1 MYPHEVVG
9 QAVESVHD
17 LLKNRHDIDRKM
29 TENFIDPRR
38 VITMWAPAMGQWI
51 RWTWGVCDCEN
62 VGRNEIPIIN
72 PDEALADILM
82 LCAKDQAPGESLDPH
97 EVEQLTG
104 LIVRLNDWLARGG
117 SLPQAWEIDVL
128 LAEGSS

>member
-51 RWTWGVCDCEN
+51 RWTWFNPCY
-62 VGRNEIPIIN
+62 NEPV
-72 PDEALADILM
+72 L
-82 LCAKDQAPGESLDPH
+82 GEDSIY
-97 EVEQLTG
+97 V
-104 LIVRLNDWLARGG
+104 
-117 SLPQAWEIDVL
+117 
-128 LAEGSS
+128 

>member
-1 MYPHEVVG
+1 MCEVLGNIYGRVLPTDR
-9 QAVESVHD
+9 QAVEDSRCVTCGHTHWD
-17 LLKNRHDIDRKM
+17 GLRGIYVRC
-29 TENFIDPRR
+29 
-38 VITMWAPAMGQWI
+38 
-51 RWTWGVCDCEN
+51 GVCDCEN